1 MSISRPE
8 TSDSPRSRREERRE
22 REVELRRADVLAA
35 AAAEFAEKG
44 FDGAQMSALAAR
56 AEVALGTLYS
66 LFESKEQL
74 FQAVI
79 ETSADA
85 VRDAVQAAVATVADP
100 RERLLRLIDAS
111 FERFRSDPAFFR
123 LHAQSTQGWST
134 RIRTSMGE
142 SAQARFS
149 EFVQWVVGLARDA
162 AAAGA
167 LPGIDPETFG
177 LALMGTLVNVTAA
190 ITQGTTSRP
199 ADQFAADVRAL
210 FARLLAPEATR

>member
-1 MSISRPE
+1 MSVSRGE
-8 TSDSPRSRREERRE
+8 TSDSVRSRREERRE
-22 REVELRRADVLAA
+22 REVELRRADILAA
-35 AAAEFAEKG
+35 AAAEFSEKG

-85 VRDAVQAAVATVADP
+85 VRDAVQGAVAKIADP
-100 RERLLRLIDAS
+100 RERLLRLIDVS

-123 LHAQSTQGWST
+123 LHVQSTQGWPA
-134 RIRTSMGE
+134 RIRATMGE
-142 SAQARFS
+142 SAQARFT

-190 ITQGTTSRP
+190 IAQGTTSRP
-199 ADQFAADVRAL
+199 AEQFAADVRAL
-210 FARLLAPEATR
+210 FARLLAPEAAR

>member
-1 MSISRPE
+1 MPISRSE
-8 TSDSPRSRREERRE
+8 TTDSPRSPREERRE
-22 REVELRRADVLAA
+22 RELELRRTDVLAA

-74 FQAVI
+74 FQSVI

-85 VRDAVQAAVATVADP
+85 VRDAVQAAVAKVADP
-100 RERLLRLIDAS
+100 RERLLRLIDVS
-111 FERFRSDPAFFR
+111 FERFKSDPAFFR
-123 LHAQSTQGWST
+123 LHAQSTQGWPA
-134 RIRTSMGE
+134 RIRATMGE

-167 LPGIDPETFG
+167 LPGIDPEAFG
-177 LALMGTLVNVTAA
+177 LALMGALVNVTAA

-199 ADQFAADVRAL
+199 ADQLAADLRAL
-210 FARLLAPEATR
+210 FARLLTPEGAR

>member
-1 MSISRPE
+1 MSISRSE
-8 TSDSPRSRREERRE
+8 TPDSHRSRREERRE

-123 LHAQSTQGWST
+123 LHAQSTQGWPT
-134 RIRTSMGE
+134 RIRASMGE

-210 FARLLAPEATR
+210 FARLLAPEAAR

>member
-1 MSISRPE
+1 MSVSRGE
-8 TSDSPRSRREERRE
+8 TSDSARSRREERRE
-22 REVELRRADVLAA
+22 REVELRRADILAA
-35 AAAEFAEKG
+35 AAAEFSEKG

-85 VRDAVQAAVATVADP
+85 VRDAVQGAVVKIADP
-100 RERLLRLIDAS
+100 RERLLRLIEVS

-123 LHAQSTQGWST
+123 LHVQSTQGWPA
-134 RIRTSMGE
+134 RIRATMGE
-142 SAQARFS
+142 SAQARFT

-190 ITQGTTSRP
+190 IAQGTTSRP
-199 ADQFAADVRAL
+199 AEQFAADVRAL
-210 FARLLAPEATR
+210 FARLLAPEAAR

>member
-1 MSISRPE
+1 MPVSRGE
-8 TSDSPRSRREERRE
+8 TSDSARSRREERRE
-22 REVELRRADVLAA
+22 REVELRRADILAA
-35 AAAEFAEKG
+35 AAAEFSEKG

-85 VRDAVQAAVATVADP
+85 VRDAVQGAVVKIADP
-100 RERLLRLIDAS
+100 RERLLRLIEVS

-123 LHAQSTQGWST
+123 LHVQSTQGWPA
-134 RIRTSMGE
+134 RIRATMGE
-142 SAQARFS
+142 SAQARFT

-190 ITQGTTSRP
+190 IAQGTTSRP
-199 ADQFAADVRAL
+199 AEQFAADVRAL
-210 FARLLAPEATR
+210 FARLLAPEAAR